1 MKDYSDYPPEY
12 LAWRWRE
19 WVFMAT
25 GTAIIRAQYVEHVLK
40 AICQLMNT
48 RGSRLSTDDFL
59 SGDASRTRQTLGMIE
74 RELRNTK
81 IFDPQFSERLQE
93 FTRRRNR
100 IVHGLFADSLNAKG
114 AIEIDSPIAQEYVKE
129 CEWLIQEAPR
139 LVEIGFGIF
148 RVLGNL
154 IRPDHPEYA
163 ELVADLQK
171 FDEYYEAGLGTI
183 APELRT
189 SIDDGTF
196 GL

>member
-1 MKDYSDYPPEY
+1 
-12 LAWRWRE
+12 
-19 WVFMAT
+19 MAT
-25 GTAIIRAQYVEHVLK
+25 GTAVIRAQYVEQVLK

-48 RGSRLSTDDFL
+48 RGSRFSTDDFL

-74 RELRNTK
+74 RQLRNTH

-100 IVHGLFADSLNAKG
+100 IVHGLFADSVDSKDG
-114 AIEIDSPIAQEYVKE
+114 IDINSPVAQQYVKE

-163 ELVADLQK
+163 QIVADLRK
-171 FDEYYEAGLGTI
+171 FDEYYEAGISTI
-183 APELRT
+183 TADLRAP
-189 SIDDGTF
+189 IDQGTF
-196 GL
+196 GQ